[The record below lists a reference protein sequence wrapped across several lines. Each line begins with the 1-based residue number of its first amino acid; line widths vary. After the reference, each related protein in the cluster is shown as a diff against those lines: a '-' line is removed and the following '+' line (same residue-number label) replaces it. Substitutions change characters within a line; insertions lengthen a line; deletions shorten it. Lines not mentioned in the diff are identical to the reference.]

1 MLKSSLGS
9 HFVGFAMPLL
19 KFFWLQHYKEVYER
33 LEFVHKKVFPDAHRR
48 RWKQADWTDET
59 DQMILIL
66 QSIIHNKAVVRL
78 IIWAATWQNQQTECA
93 PSLIWVFAVRSVGS

>member
-1 MLKSSLGS
+1 MYSFIFSLRVLKVKQL
-9 HFVGFAMPLL
+9 FDDQCLL
-19 KFFWLQHYKEVYER
+19 KHYREVYER

-66 QSIIHNKAVVRL
+66 QSIIHSKALVGFLQNLKKKFSNNIFLTGFLCENVVD
-78 IIWAATWQNQQTECA
+78 TH
-93 PSLIWVFAVRSVGS
+93 